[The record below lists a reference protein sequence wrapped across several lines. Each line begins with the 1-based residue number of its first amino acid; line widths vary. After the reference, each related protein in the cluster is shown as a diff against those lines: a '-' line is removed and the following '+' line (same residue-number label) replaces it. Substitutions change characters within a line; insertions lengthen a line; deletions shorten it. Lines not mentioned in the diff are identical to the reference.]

1 MNSASV
7 VALIYEHLGRQDREE
22 LTRLARLVEAACA
35 AQREECAKLCE
46 QIATQH
52 LSSGRYMS
60 VVADHSSYCNE
71 SEQRE
76 VKQLSFIGHD
86 ESAGA

>member
-7 VALIYEHLGRQDREE
+7 VALIYEHLGRQEREE

-35 AQREECAKLCE
+35 AQREQCAKLCE

-52 LSSGRYMS
+52 LSSGRYLS
-60 VVADHSSYCNE
+60 VIADHSV
-71 SEQRE
+71 R
-76 VKQLSFIGHD
+76 
-86 ESAGA
+86 AGGQVDGAEECARAIRS